1 MFDSA
6 IFIIRLGESSKSRN
20 IIVKIRGNKIKNQV
34 DNIAAI
40 YLRRGGYKTVI
51 YLIKFVSVIVSFCGR
66 P

>member
-20 IIVKIRGNKIKNQV
+20 ILVKIRGNKIKNQV

-40 YLRRGGYKTVI
+40 YLRRGVI
-51 YLIKFVSVIVSFCGR
+51 KLLFI
-66 P
+66 

>member
-6 IFIIRLGESSKSRN
+6 IFIIRLGENSKSRN

-40 YLRRGGYKTVI
+40 YLRRGVI
-51 YLIKFVSVIVSFCGR
+51 KLLFI
-66 P
+66 